1 MTLDNQII
9 PDIPADQVVDIV
21 DMAAE
26 ARKRLSSN
34 LRSMPIFDGT
44 APWRVHNA
52 SFDNWAEFSGLL
64 AGEITVDERKSIL
77 IQSISQKMC
86 LRIMSMLRGSP
97 AWTNSATFE
106 AYKTLIGS
114 VFQPEAESQLSRT
127 EFRQCRQGR
136 NEDAQA
142 FLARKIGLWMQ
153 AFPDGERNFNT
164 LLDSV
169 CDSLCNNIVRRKLKH
184 GNSTTKEEMVTNVL
198 NIVAKERE
206 CVVGGYGESTSLDG
220 LALSTVV
227 FKHSEADQYDQYG
240 DERMDIGRVGDKK
253 CYRCDRTGHLKK
265 DCRVA
270 ERNLPQRNRNGK
282 GGYGKG
288 KGDKGKGASS
298 GDAKKKERSCYNCGK
313 KGHYAKECRGPK
325 KKIAAVGNDSA
336 GTSGGA
342 EGEDLFVAE
351 DSDA

>member
-1 MTLDNQII
+1 MENQV
-9 PDIPADQVVDIV
+9 PEVEEDIPVGIAEIIEN
-21 DMAAE
+21 MAAE

-34 LRSMPIFDGT
+34 LRTMPIFDGS
-44 APWRVHNA
+44 APWRVHA
-52 SFDNWAEFSGLL
+52 AAFDNWSGF
-64 AGEITVDERKSIL
+64 AGFNDAAITVDERKSIL

-86 LRIMSMLRGSP
+86 LRVMSMLRGSP
-97 AWTNSATFE
+97 AWTNSATFD
-106 AYKTLIGS
+106 AYKALIGA

-153 AFPDGERNFNT
+153 AFPDGERNFST
-164 LLDSV
+164 LLDAV

-206 CVVGGYGESTSLDG
+206 CVVGGYGESSSLDG

-227 FKHSEADQYDQYG
+227 FKHSDQYDEYG
-240 DERMDIGRVGDKK
+240 DERMDLGKMENKK

-270 ERNLPQRNRNGK
+270 ERNLPQRNRDGK
-282 GGYGKG
+282 GGGGKG
-288 KGDKGKGASS
+288 KGDKGKGASA

-313 KGHYAKECRGPK
+313 KGHYARECRGPK
-325 KKIAAVGNDSA
+325 KKIAAVGNDAA
-336 GTSGGA
+336 GPSGGA